1 MADPGKTYEYGR
13 TPEETAPGLL
23 GLFNFMS
30 GPVVDALT
38 PERREVITPSKTT
51 YDVGEGYAYPTK
63 TEAVYG
69 APEKALEYMPVVQG
83 AKGIYDFAG
92 KFLSDG
98 KFREQTGEALSKGVG
113 RLFSDYYRSG
123 VNLARTGETSFYDS
137 EEGREV
143 SFDPLLPLEIGT
155 TAGALLPVKGAGSVI
170 GMFAGRKAATAQ
182 PAMFDLAEK
191 MAKKGHSRDEIWDQT
206 GLFRYKDK
214 NGEPMGDWRFEISDE
229 TAEAFVNKKVLT
241 PTSRLR
247 QNASPVVKDLLKHP
261 KLFEAYPGVVQSV
274 KGVEY
279 QTDYKKLQDADAL
292 LIRQFIDGIIDK
304 DKLEA
309 LRAPLKESLKT
320 LNNTTIPVSA
330 PIRIGKFTNSYAAIL
345 GPGDGMDP
353 ALLDLPLAD
362 IPLRK
367 VGRNV
372 SGDYRPSED
381 SIGISDT
388 PGKKN
393 KFDAYVDNSKYGPTW
408 DEDGKYFQRFSTTK
422 KLEDEYAAQRL
433 FEEAGIN
440 LKKPD
445 SSKNETSYGLTKPST
460 TVNPKTGLRFLV
472 KVNPEDLPP
481 YLKERFDQLVAGGRM
496 YKKEDYDPTNRFRST
511 TLHEL
516 QHAIQSR
523 ELFEKGGSTREFSS
537 TKDLDGN
544 KLTPYDQ
551 YLRLFGEAEARNVQT
566 RRDFTDEQRRN
577 RPPWTTLDKPE
588 SQLFTRG
595 DAGLS
600 EYTSRYTA
608 STPAEDLI
616 EPDL

>member
-92 KFLSDG
+92 KFLSDE
-98 KFREQTGEALSKGVG
+98 KFREQTGEDLSKGVG

-182 PAMFDLAEK
+182 PAMFDLAKK

-206 GLFRYKDK
+206 GLFRYQDK

-274 KGVEY
+274 KVVDY

-304 DKLEA
+304 DKLES

-320 LNNTTIPVSA
+320 LNNTTIPVSE
-330 PIRIGKFTNSYAAIL
+330 RIPTGKFTNSA
-345 GPGDGMDP
+345 GMVP

-367 VGRNV
+367 AGKGV
-372 SGDYRPSED
+372 SGDYRVFED

-393 KFDAYVDNSKYGPTW
+393 TFDAYDGKYGIFG
-408 DEDGKYFQRFSTTK
+408 EDGKYFQRFSTTK
-422 KLEDEYAAQRL
+422 KLRYEDAAQRL
-433 FEEAGIN
+433 FKEVGIN

-445 SSKNETSYGLTKPST
+445 SSKNETSYGLTKQST

-496 YKKEDYDPTNRFRST
+496 YK
-511 TLHEL
+511 
-516 QHAIQSR
+516 Q
-523 ELFEKGGSTREFSS
+523 
-537 TKDLDGN
+537 
-544 KLTPYDQ
+544 
-551 YLRLFGEAEARNVQT
+551 V
-566 RRDFTDEQRRN
+566 
-577 RPPWTTLDKPE
+577 
-588 SQLFTRG
+588 
-595 DAGLS
+595 
-600 EYTSRYTA
+600 
-608 STPAEDLI
+608 
-616 EPDL
+616 